1 MSQQINLLNPALIK
15 QKDLL
20 NTNIIAMTLGLLLL
34 VMVAYYGFAQ
44 RQLSLLTIQSSQV
57 AEQLT
62 LTQAQLKE
70 AALLH
75 TPHEIN
81 KALQDQIVQLEQKEK
96 VQQQVLQ
103 TVNLSSATPDKGY
116 AALMRAFAKQ
126 NLEGLW
132 LTGFSIDSNA
142 NQLNISGRSTQ
153 ADLVPDYIARLGHE
167 PALKGKQFSALNMTQ
182 VNRPV
187 ENKAPSVAAILP
199 SVTAAPA
206 NNSSP
211 ATATVAAKSTQ
222 KEIQYIEFNLRST
235 EENLA
240 PITPAKNEQAV
251 SGGQP

>member
-62 LTQAQLKE
+62 LTQAQLKQ
-70 AALLH
+70 AATLH
-75 TPHEIN
+75 APHELN

-116 AALMRAFAKQ
+116 AALMRVFAKQ
-126 NLEGLW
+126 NLEGVW
-132 LTGFSIDSNA
+132 HWF
-142 NQLNISGRSTQ
+142 
-153 ADLVPDYIARLGHE
+153 
-167 PALKGKQFSALNMTQ
+167 
-182 VNRPV
+182 
-187 ENKAPSVAAILP
+187 
-199 SVTAAPA
+199 
-206 NNSSP
+206 
-211 ATATVAAKSTQ
+211 
-222 KEIQYIEFNLRST
+222 
-235 EENLA
+235 
-240 PITPAKNEQAV
+240 
-251 SGGQP
+251 

>member
-81 KALQDQIVQLEQKEK
+81 KALQDQIVQLGKK
-96 VQQQVLQ
+96 
-103 TVNLSSATPDKGY
+103 K
-116 AALMRAFAKQ
+116 KC
-126 NLEGLW
+126 
-132 LTGFSIDSNA
+132 SNKYYKP
-142 NQLNISGRSTQ
+142 ST
-153 ADLVPDYIARLGHE
+153 
-167 PALKGKQFSALNMTQ
+167 
-182 VNRPV
+182 
-187 ENKAPSVAAILP
+187 
-199 SVTAAPA
+199 
-206 NNSSP
+206 
-211 ATATVAAKSTQ
+211 
-222 KEIQYIEFNLRST
+222 
-235 EENLA
+235 
-240 PITPAKNEQAV
+240 
-251 SGGQP
+251 